1 MFPHHSSPDLI
12 IAQDNVTKGITPRGL
27 GDAGPAIAYGSV
39 GLINPGNSN
48 IQRAKSP
55 SFPDPDKA
63 VCIFRPN
70 IGGNINANGLKG
82 KAIISI
88 DGAKKLVGDEDY
100 CTMRVELHGLSAG
113 TRSFH
118 FHNYGDLRYAT
129 DNSATTIGE
138 IFSSGKLKVKSW
150 DVNPADSGVAIFE
163 TECTLGAVSELIGRS
178 LTVHSG
184 PSADSDT
191 IAMAVCGLANPASC
205 FHDTNKPGLRCG
217 SSQPPVEDPGK
228 SNVDGA
234 VAHGPLVLTF
244 LVVAVAS
251 VAHFVS
257 L

>member
-1 MFPHHSSPDLI
+1 M
-12 IAQDNVTKGITPRGL
+12 
-27 GDAGPAIAYGSV
+27 
-39 GLINPGNSN
+39 GLINPGTSN
-48 IQRAKSP
+48 TQKAKSP

-70 IGGNINANGLKG
+70 VGGNLNANGLNG

-88 DGAKKLVGDEDY
+88 DGAKKLSGDEDY
-100 CTMRVELHGLSAG
+100 CTMRVELQGLSAG

-118 FHNYGDLRYAT
+118 FHEYGDLRYST
-129 DNSATTIGE
+129 DGSATTIGE

-150 DVNPADSGVAIFE
+150 DVTPDDSGVAIFE

-184 PSADSDT
+184 PGADSST
-191 IAMAVCGLANPASC
+191 VAMAVCGLANPASC

-228 SNVDGA
+228 TKVDGA
-234 VAHGPLVLTF
+234 TARGPWVLTF

-251 VAHFVS
+251 VAHF
-257 L
+257 LPL